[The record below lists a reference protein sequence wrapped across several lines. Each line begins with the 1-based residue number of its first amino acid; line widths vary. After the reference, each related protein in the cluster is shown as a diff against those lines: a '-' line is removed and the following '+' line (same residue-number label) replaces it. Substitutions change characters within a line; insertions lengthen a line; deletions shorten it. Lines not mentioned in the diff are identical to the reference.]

1 MHPLVWIESG
11 RTKFLRLAMLH
22 KRSRERKRRKW
33 QCMETAKCH
42 PFRAISPQIAFSLQ
56 KYKDT
61 ESVNKQYEGNTK
73 A

>member
-11 RTKFLRLAMLH
+11 RTKFLRLAMLK
-22 KRSRERKRRKW
+22 KRSRERKRPNVTYGNG
-33 QCMETAKCH
+33 QMSS
-42 PFRAISPQIAFSLQ
+42 ISSRVAFPSFSLQ
-56 KYKDT
+56 KYNDT